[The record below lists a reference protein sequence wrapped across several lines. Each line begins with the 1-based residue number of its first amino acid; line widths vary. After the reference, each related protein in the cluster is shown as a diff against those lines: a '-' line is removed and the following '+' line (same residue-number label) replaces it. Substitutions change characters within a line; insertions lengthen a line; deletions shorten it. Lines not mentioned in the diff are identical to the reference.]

1 MEQQDRSSLMM
12 RIEQAAVALLHGRP
26 TRRSQGEDSN
36 AAAFVSY
43 EGCWECFCRI
53 LLRGVQS
60 RIWGH
65 RAAWGERE

>member
-43 EGCWECFCRI
+43 EGCCGM
-53 LLRGVQS
+53 LLQNSFARSAIQNMGAPCCVG
-60 RIWGH
+60 RT
-65 RAAWGERE
+65 